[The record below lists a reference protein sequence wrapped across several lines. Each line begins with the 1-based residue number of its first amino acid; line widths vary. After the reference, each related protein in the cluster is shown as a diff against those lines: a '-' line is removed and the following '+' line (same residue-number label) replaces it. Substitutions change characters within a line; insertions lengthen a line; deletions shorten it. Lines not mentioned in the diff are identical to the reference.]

1 MPDTRELLRSGMLRI
16 AMLPPENPCHLDFER
31 YTIPLLE
38 HDYPARTPSLWNHT
52 YKTFG
57 LNIGNVAMT
66 ADPNALP
73 IVFDTFRS
81 DPRYVG
87 GGAGVGIKH
96 RALALVDELGPC
108 AKAIG
113 ALNLVRK
120 TEAGLLRGYNTDGEG
135 YADGLANLQAIRGRS
150 ILILGAGGTSAAI
163 AFALAARG
171 ARITIV
177 NRTTSATIIGEDCI
191 PALAPHADVII
202 NTTTKGSAGPL
213 EQYSALAPA
222 ILPATNENLA
232 RNAFEAE
239 RVLKTIRSHAILSDV
254 VIAPQPTPFLRSA
267 RQAGFTTLDGIP
279 MVVNQAAAAFWILHR
294 AELEGQITSAD
305 VACTM
310 QAL

>member
-1 MPDTRELLRSGMLRI
+1 MPDTHELLRSGMLRI
-16 AMLPPENPCHLDFER
+16 ALLPPENPCQLDFER

-38 HDYPARTPSLWNHT
+38 HDYPARTPSLWNHA
-52 YKTFG
+52 YRTFG
-57 LNIGNVAMT
+57 LDIGNVAMT
-66 ADPNALP
+66 ADPNSLP
-73 IVFDTFRS
+73 IILDTFRS
-81 DPRYVG
+81 DPRYLG
-87 GGAGVGIKH
+87 GGAGVGIKQ
-96 RALALVDELGPC
+96 RALALVDQLDPC
-108 AKAIG
+108 AAAIG
-113 ALNLVRK
+113 ALNLIRK
-120 TEAGLLRGYNTDGEG
+120 TEAGLLHGYNTDGEG
-135 YADGLANLQAIRGRS
+135 YADSLAKLHEISGAS

-177 NRTTSATIIGEDCI
+177 NRTTYATIVGEDSI

-222 ILPATNENLA
+222 ILPATNENVA

-239 RVLKTIRSHAILSDV
+239 RVLKTIRSHTILSDV
-254 VIAPQPTPFLRSA
+254 VIAPRPTPFLRSA

-294 AELEGQITSAD
+294 AELKGQVTSAD
-305 VACTM
+305 VASIM